1 MVTLGNVD
9 MMNLGG
15 YDAARGEGESLDEE
29 PSAGAGASDEEAAGV
44 EGLDVGAGG
53 HTDDGSAGCADA
65 VVGGDESEEGAETG
79 A

>member
-1 MVTLGNVD
+1 MSLGNVD
-9 MMNLGG
+9 VMNLVGCG
-15 YDAARGEGESLDEE
+15 AARGEGESLDEG

-44 EGLDVGAGG
+44 EGLDVGAEG

-65 VVGGDESEEGAETG
+65 VVGEDESGEGVETG